1 MSPALS
7 RSLVC
12 LVLIA
17 ASLGRTAESGAPGG
31 QTNPFEFLAPS
42 IVVSSDDR
50 ARLDR
55 DQVIART
62 LPGPKGQLA
71 VFVATRLNAQ
81 PDILATWT
89 RAIAELKRGRF
100 VLAVGRFSDPPR
112 PSDLDSL
119 TLDARDLDALRRCR
133 PGACGLKLSAEE
145 IDALTAVA
153 TRAGAGWRD
162 AIQREFRRLLVA
174 RVNQYR
180 VGGLA
185 ASLPAADRQTTEAPQ
200 EAFDAIVDES
210 PYLTR
215 LPAVVSWLTGYP
227 HTDAAV
233 ESFFYWSK
241 EHYAE
246 GKPVISVTHVGIVH
260 SDTDS
265 RLPAVLVASKQI
277 FATHYVEG
285 GLGLTMVV
293 RDDATGTPYLAY
305 VNRSQVDLLRG
316 WFGGLVRSVLE
327 DRLERH
333 APQIVRGLRARLESG
348 APPAGPGDPFL
359 TESRLRVESSTLGR
373 RR

>member
-1 MSPALS
+1 LICLAL
-7 RSLVC
+7 V
-12 LVLIA
+12 A
-17 ASLGRTAESGAPGG
+17 ALQVRTSSGSGAPGAR
-31 QTNPFEFLAPS
+31 TNPFEFLAPW
-42 IVVSSDDR
+42 IVVSSEDR

-62 LPGPKGQLA
+62 LPGQKGQLA
-71 VFVATRLNAQ
+71 VFVATRLKAQ
-81 PDILATWT
+81 PDVLAAWT
-89 RAIAELKRGRF
+89 RAIAELKRSRF

-112 PSDLDSL
+112 PSDLDGL
-119 TLDARDLDALRRCR
+119 TLDDQDLDAVRRCR
-133 PGACGLKLSAEE
+133 PGACALKLSAAE
-145 IDALTAVA
+145 IEALMAVVA
-153 TRAGAGWRD
+153 RAGADWRD
-162 AIQREFRRLLVA
+162 AVQREFRRLLIA

-185 ASLPAADRQTTEAPQ
+185 TSPAAADRQKPNQPQ
-200 EAFDAIVDES
+200 EVFSAIVDES
-210 PYLTR
+210 RYLARMPPVLTWLTR
-215 LPAVVSWLTGYP
+215 YP
-227 HTDAAV
+227 HADAAV

-246 GKPVISVTHVGIVH
+246 GKPVVTVTHVGIVR

-293 RDDATGTPYLAY
+293 RDEATGTPYLAY

-316 WFGGLVRSVLE
+316 WFGGLVRAVLE

-348 APPAGPGDPFL
+348 APPAGTADPFL
-359 TESRLRVESSTLGR
+359 IESRVHVP
-373 RR
+373 

>member
-7 RSLVC
+7 RTLVC
-12 LVLIA
+12 LAVVA
-17 ASLGRTAESGAPGG
+17 ALQGRAESWSGAPDAR
-31 QTNPFEFLAPS
+31 TNPFEFLAPS

-71 VFVATRLNAQ
+71 VFVATRLHAR
-81 PDILATWT
+81 PDVLAAWT
-89 RAIAELKRGRF
+89 RAIAELKRSRF
-100 VLAVGRFSDPPR
+100 VLAVGRFSEPPR
-112 PSDLDSL
+112 PSDLDDL
-119 TLDARDLDALRRCR
+119 TLDERDLDALRRCR
-133 PGACGLKLSAEE
+133 PGACGLKLSAAE
-145 IDALTAVA
+145 IVALTAVA
-153 TRAGAGWRD
+153 ARAGVGWRD
-162 AIQREFRRLLVA
+162 AIQREFRRLLIA

-185 ASLPAADRQTTEAPQ
+185 AVSPAADRTAAEAPH
-200 EAFDAIVDES
+200 EAFDAILDES
-210 PYLTR
+210 PYLRR
-215 LPAVVSWLTGYP
+215 LPAVESWLTDYP
-227 HTDAAV
+227 HADTAV

-246 GKPVISVTHVGIVH
+246 GKPVISVTHVGMVH
-260 SDTDS
+260 SDTDP

-277 FATHYVEG
+277 FATHYVEA
-285 GLGLTMVV
+285 GLGVTMVL

-305 VNRSQVDLLRG
+305 VNRSEVDLLRG

-348 APPAGPGDPFL
+348 APPAGPDEPFL
-359 TESRLRVESSTLGR
+359 IESRVRVP
-373 RR
+373 

>member
-1 MSPALS
+1 MADGAVMPARS
-7 RSLVC
+7 RLLVC
-12 LVLIA
+12 IA
-17 ASLGRTAESGAPGG
+17 LAAALQARTWSGSGASDAR
-31 QTNPFEFLAPS
+31 TNPFEFLAPS

-55 DQVIART
+55 DEVIART

-81 PDILATWT
+81 PDVLAAWT
-89 RAIAELKRGRF
+89 RAIAELKRSRF

-112 PSDLDSL
+112 PSDLDGL
-119 TLDARDLDALRRCR
+119 TLDERDLDALRHCR
-133 PGACGLKLSAEE
+133 RGACGLKLSAAE

-153 TRAGAGWRD
+153 AGADWRD

-185 ASLPAADRQTTEAPQ
+185 ASSPAADRSTTETPHKTF
-200 EAFDAIVDES
+200 EAIVNES

-215 LPAVVSWLTGYP
+215 IPAVVGWLTRYP
-227 HTDAAV
+227 HADAAV

-241 EHYAE
+241 EHYAQ
-246 GKPVISVTHVGIVH
+246 GKPVVSVTHVGIVH
-260 SDTDS
+260 SETDR

-293 RDDATGTPYLAY
+293 RDDANGTTYLAY

-333 APQIVRGLRARLESG
+333 APQIVRGLRARLESD
-348 APPAGPGDPFL
+348 APPGGPGDPFL
-359 TESRLRVESSTLGR
+359 TESRMRVP
-373 RR
+373 